1 MKNQLNWHVCLRPY
15 PVFFEAALISSSHK
29 LRPDT
34 NDLNQDRENHKMNDF
49 RLIFSHIEN

>member
-34 NDLNQDRENHKMNDF
+34 NDLNQVRENHKMSDF